1 MFGRCARRVLST
13 SAKHKNQIHKDLRTG
28 ETEQATMIM
37 FGHCARRVLSTSA
50 KHKNQIKNQRSSL
63 INRTLNRKPG
73 QLQSLLHDFSVANVP
88 SMLESELSEFD
99 NVLRLDDSQLNLL
112 IERPGAPEERHPFLQ
127 SNFTLDRFLSF
138 ARFKTG
144 TGEYR

>member
-1 MFGRCARRVLST
+1 MHYALLKGGRATTLTRRQANMFGLCHFNLLARRVLST
-13 SAKHKNQIHKDLRTG
+13 SAKHKT
-28 ETEQATMIM
+28 
-37 FGHCARRVLSTSA
+37 
-50 KHKNQIKNQRSSL
+50 QIKNQRSSL

-112 IERPGAPEERHPFLQ
+112 IERPGAPKERHPFLQ

>member
-1 MFGRCARRVLST
+1 MFGHRHLLRRVLST
-13 SAKHKNQIHKDLRTG
+13 SAKHKT
-28 ETEQATMIM
+28 
-37 FGHCARRVLSTSA
+37 
-50 KHKNQIKNQRSSL
+50 QIKNQRSSL

-112 IERPGAPEERHPFLQ
+112 IERPGAPKERHPFLQ